1 MPETGARARFA
12 DFAFDPESGEL
23 RRGTQVTRLQR
34 QPARVLEVLL
44 RDSGAVVTREA
55 LKAAVWPNTVVEF
68 DQGLNYC
75 IRQIRSALD
84 DTADAPRFIET
95 LARRGYRFIEP
106 VTWERATDA
115 PPPKPISPESTPT
128 NPESAPAA
136 VRRTAPVLLAVV
148 ALVCVMVL
156 ALFRGGRDTSS
167 PVAASANEPIASSLR
182 VAVIPLREPLPDI
195 PLTERLVVE
204 LAAAEPRLD
213 VLGPATTGAM
223 RGDERSQLAMGADLR
238 VAYIISGGIRSADS
252 GLFVQA
258 ARVAD
263 GTHVFARIISRDVI
277 RDAAAQDSAMRKLAD
292 SLAVRLHDDMKFPVA
307 PKPRSGRA
315 PNDPS

>member
-106 VTWERATDA
+106 VTWERAADA
-115 PPPKPISPESTPT
+115 PRSTPISPESTP
-128 NPESAPAA
+128 AA
-136 VRRTAPVLLAVV
+136 ARRVGPVLLAVAAV
-148 ALVCVMVL
+148 LVGVSAL
-156 ALFRGGRDTSS
+156 ALFADGRDNGA
-167 PVAASANEPIASSLR
+167 PAATNKRDASSLR

-258 ARVAD
+258 VRVAD
-263 GTHVFARIISRDVI
+263 GTHVFARIISREVI
-277 RDAAAQDSAMRKLAD
+277 RDATAQDSAMRKLAD
-292 SLAVRLHDDMKFPVA
+292 SLAVKLHDDVKHPVA
-307 PKPRSGRA
+307 AKSPSGSSR
-315 PNDPS
+315 